1 MANVDWFLVFLILDC
16 IVIISMFLTFP
27 ESNATRAQNKNKDYI
42 SFRLRLSDEYLFRI
56 NSSKILPDWGSKG
69 SLGCNT
75 WK

>member
-42 SFRLRLSDEYLFRI
+42 SFRLRLSDEYLF
-56 NSSKILPDWGSKG
+56 
-69 SLGCNT
+69 
-75 WK
+75 